1 MNIKDILEEEISR
14 LDEVISRAKTDLK
27 RAPEGSLVTCMQRG
41 HIRFYHRRRGSMK
54 TYLPLK
60 RDIGLIRALAQKR
73 YAMKV
78 MKVACMQKTLI
89 DKFIS
94 QYNPQEILQ
103 LEGRLAD
110 AGLISPYTKQHDDS
124 PFSVNPVPVVDPDL
138 VSQMMDLCSRILN
151 KSSS

>member
-1 MNIKDILEEEISR
+1 
-14 LDEVISRAKTDLK
+14 
-27 RAPEGSLVTCMQRG
+27 
-41 HIRFYHRRRGSMK
+41 
-54 TYLPLK
+54 
-60 RDIGLIRALAQKR
+60 
-73 YAMKV
+73 
-78 MKVACMQKTLI
+78 MQKTLI

-94 QYNPQEILQ
+94 QYNPQEILK

-110 AGLISPYTKQHDDS
+110 AGLISTYTKQHDDS